1 MSLDPTNWLLV
12 FVRVS
17 SLLAV
22 FPLFSMSNIP
32 RPVRAALSAL
42 VAFLL
47 VPLVPALSEPPAGF
61 TGLIAL
67 IFKEAAIGLLL
78 GFVSR
83 LLFYALEFAGTLI
96 ATEMGLNMGAT
107 LSPFSNTRSEAPG
120 LALFHLGAIIF
131 LTLDLHH
138 WLLVALQRTYQ
149 LLPIGAARLGP
160 ALFNDIV
167 GRTSQ
172 LFVVGLLMAAPVI
185 AVTFLINI
193 VFSVVGRA
201 VPQMNIFAESFAF
214 RTLAGLTVFAVTL
227 NLMGQHIVNYL
238 RRLPEDLLRV
248 AQLLGAG

>member
-1 MSLDPTNWLLV
+1 MSFDPTNWLLV

-17 SLLAV
+17 ALLAV
-22 FPLFSMSNIP
+22 FPLFSMANVP
-32 RPVRAALSAL
+32 RPVRAALGAL
-42 VAFLL
+42 VTLL
-47 VPLVPALSEPPAGF
+47 IVPLVPALPAAPASF

-67 IFKEAAIGLLL
+67 VMKEAGIGLLL

-83 LLFYALEFAGTLI
+83 LLFFALEFAGNLI
-96 ATEMGLNMGAT
+96 ATEMGMNMGAT
-107 LSPFSNTRSEAPG
+107 LNPFSSNRSEAPG

-149 LLPIGAARLGP
+149 LLPIGGARLGP
-160 ALFNDIV
+160 LLFNDIV

-185 AVTFLINI
+185 AVTFLINV
-193 VFSVVGRA
+193 VFSVIGRA
-201 VPQMNIFAESFAF
+201 VPQMNIFAESFAI
-214 RTLAGLTVFAVTL
+214 RTLAGLSVFGVTL
-227 NLMGQHIVNYL
+227 SLMGQHIVNYL

-248 AQLLGAG
+248 AQLIGAG